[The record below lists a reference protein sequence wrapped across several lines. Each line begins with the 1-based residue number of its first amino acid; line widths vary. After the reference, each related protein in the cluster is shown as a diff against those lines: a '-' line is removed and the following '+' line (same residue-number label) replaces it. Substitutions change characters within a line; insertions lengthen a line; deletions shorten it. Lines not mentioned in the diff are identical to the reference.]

1 MKLRRIFRAAAAVV
15 SAAVM
20 CAVMAGC
27 SVEFGTNPAARDKEI
42 AAAPTGGENTK
53 GMEITY
59 GEFRKQY
66 TYLLNLY
73 EIEDDT
79 AADVADAWTK
89 QRNSI
94 INNLITNKII
104 LHKAEEMGITLTE
117 DELAD
122 ARTETDKQ
130 IEQQIEY
137 FSGLASYSDLA
148 PEEITD
154 EVRRQRGSEELDKF
168 LEKCGMTRDDLFNWT
183 KEYALS
189 TKVLDETVKSI
200 TRADAEAKV
209 QELIGKMKE
218 IYKENPAA
226 YEQSGYSDF
235 WVPEGSRLIKHV
247 LLGFDESL
255 RTQILIY
262 RNNGDDENADKLR
275 ADGAKELEEKVAEV
289 QKKLDEMDEGKT
301 TFNEII
307 LKYSADSAGSSAY
320 PDGYVVV
327 PNGEYH
333 KPEFQKA
340 AFALEK
346 IGDRT
351 VCVTDRGVHV
361 MIYAGDAKADP
372 DSIEAFTQTA
382 LGEMKNEEFQI
393 RLEEWKK
400 EYAYEIDR
408 ELLRLDYKPETS
420 DTSDASNAADST
432 DNSDST
438 GGSDSSTEAGSS
450 TTE

>member
-1 MKLRRIFRAAAAVV
+1 MKLRKIFRAAAAVI

-20 CAVMAGC
+20 CVSLAGC
-27 SVEFGTNPAARDKEI
+27 SIEFGTSPDAKDNEI
-42 AAAPTGGENTK
+42 AARPTGGENTE
-53 GMEITY
+53 GMEVTY

-73 EIEDDT
+73 NIEDDT
-79 AADVADAWTK
+79 AADIAEAWTE
-89 QRNSI
+89 QRNDI

-104 LHKAEEMGITLTE
+104 LHKAQEMGISLTE
-117 DELAD
+117 EELED
-122 ARTETDKQ
+122 ARKTTDEQ

-137 FSGLASYSDLA
+137 FSRLASYTDLGT
-148 PEEITD
+148 EEITD
-154 EVRRQRGSEELDKF
+154 EIRHQRGSEEFDKF
-168 LEKCGMTRDDLFNWT
+168 LDKCGMTRDDMLTWT
-183 KEYALS
+183 KEYLISAKL
-189 TKVLDETVKSI
+189 LDETVKSI

-209 QELIGKMKE
+209 QEMIGKMQD
-218 IYKENPAA
+218 IYKTDPEA
-226 YEQSGYSDF
+226 YEQSGYSQF

-247 LLGFDESL
+247 LVGFDESL
-255 RTQILIY
+255 QTQILID

-289 QKKLDEMDEGKT
+289 QKKLDEMNEGKI

-307 LKYSADSAGSSAY
+307 LEYSADSAGSSAY

-327 PNGEYH
+327 PNGESYA
-333 KPEFQKA
+333 KEFQEA
-340 AFALEK
+340 AFVPEK

-351 VCVTDRGVHV
+351 VCVTDFGVHV

-393 RLEEWKK
+393 RLEEWKTV
-400 EYAYEIDR
+400 YAYETDR

-420 DTSDASNAADST
+420 DTSNTSDASDTDS
-432 DNSDST
+432 SDT
-438 GGSDSSTEAGSS
+438 ANSSTENGSS

>member
-1 MKLRRIFRAAAAVV
+1 MKLRKIFRAAAAVI

-20 CAVMAGC
+20 CVSLAGC
-27 SVEFGTNPAARDKEI
+27 SFEFGISPDAKDKEI
-42 AAAPTGGENTK
+42 AARPTGGENTE
-53 GMEITY
+53 GMEVTY

-66 TYLLNLY
+66 TYLLNLNG
-73 EIEDDT
+73 IEDDT
-79 AADVADAWTK
+79 ASDVAEAWTK
-89 QRNSI
+89 QRNNI

-104 LHKAEEMGITLTE
+104 LHKAQEMGISLTE
-117 DELAD
+117 EDLED
-122 ARTETDKQ
+122 ARKIADEQ

-137 FSGLASYSDLA
+137 FSGLASYTDLGT
-148 PEEITD
+148 EEITD
-154 EVRRQRGSEELDKF
+154 EIRRQRGSEELDKF
-168 LEKCGMTRDDLFNWT
+168 LEKCGMTRDDLFTWT
-183 KEYALS
+183 KEYLLS
-189 TKVLDETVKSI
+189 AKVLDETVSSV

-209 QELIGKMKE
+209 REMIGKMQD
-218 IYKENPAA
+218 IYKTDPAA
-226 YEQSGYSDF
+226 YEQSGYSQF

-247 LLGFDESL
+247 LVGFDESL
-255 RTQILIY
+255 QTQILIS
-262 RNNGDDENADKLR
+262 RSNGDDENADKLR

-289 QKKLDEMDEGKT
+289 QKKLDEMNEGKT

-307 LKYSADSAGSSAY
+307 LEYSADSAGSSAY

-327 PNGEYH
+327 PNGESYA
-333 KPEFQKA
+333 KEFQEA
-340 AFALEK
+340 AFVPEK

-351 VCVTDRGVHV
+351 VCVTDFGVHV

-393 RLEEWKK
+393 RLEEWKAV
-400 EYAYEIDR
+400 YAYETDR

-420 DTSDASNAADST
+420 DTSNTSDASDTDS
-432 DNSDST
+432 SDT
-438 GGSDSSTEAGSS
+438 ANSSTENGSS

>member
-1 MKLRRIFRAAAAVV
+1 MKLRKIFRAAAAVV

-20 CAVMAGC
+20 CIAMAGC
-27 SVEFGTNPAARDKEI
+27 SVEFGTSPSAKDNEI
-42 AAAPTGGENTK
+42 AAKPTGGENTK

-66 TYLLNLY
+66 SYFLDINH
-73 EIEDDT
+73 IEDDT
-79 AADVADAWTK
+79 AEKTADDCTK

-94 INNLITNKII
+94 IDSLITTKII
-104 LHKAEEMGITLTE
+104 TREAEKRGLALTE
-117 DELAD
+117 DEISEAKTNTDEQISSIIDSFSQKAD
-122 ARTETDKQ
+122 
-130 IEQQIEY
+130 
-137 FSGLASYSDLA
+137 FSDMAA
-148 PEEITD
+148 EEITD
-154 EVRRQRGSEELDKF
+154 EIRRQRGEEDFNKLI
-168 LEKCGMTRDDLFNWT
+168 EGCNITRDDLYTWMEEYLLAT
-183 KEYALS
+183 KL
-189 TKVLDETVKSI
+189 VDETTKDI

-209 QELIGKMKE
+209 REMIGKIQD

-247 LLGFDESL
+247 LVGFDESL
-255 RTQILIY
+255 QTQILIY
-262 RNNGDDENADKLR
+262 RNNGDNENADKLR

-327 PNGEYH
+327 PNGASYA
-333 KPEFQKA
+333 KEFQEA
-340 AFALEK
+340 AFVPEK

-351 VCVTDRGVHV
+351 VCVTDFGVHI
-361 MIYAGDAKADP
+361 MIYAGDAKANP
-372 DSIEAFTQTA
+372 DSIETFTETAF
-382 LGEMKNEEFQI
+382 GEMKNEEFQI
-393 RLEEWKK
+393 QLDEWKN
-400 EYAYEIDR
+400 EYAYKTDR

-420 DTSDASNAADST
+420 DTANNSGNSDASA
-432 DNSDST
+432 
-438 GGSDSSTEAGSS
+438 EAGSS